1 MTKKEFLLLYKNRKN
16 LKSIEE
22 AKEKLETF
30 LDSIDYALSKNKKLI
45 FRDWIVTRKVSKLA
59 VKNRLKRKNIKYR
72 EMVTTQLCSYKKLKI
87 S

>member
-1 MTKKEFLLLYKNRKN
+1 MTEKELLLLYKNRKN

-30 LDSIDYALSKNKKLI
+30 LDSIDYALSKDKKLI

-72 EMVTTQLCSYKKLKI
+72 EM
-87 S
+87 

>member
-1 MTKKEFLLLYKNRKN
+1 MTEKEFLLLYKNRKK

-30 LDSIDYALSKNKKLI
+30 LDSIDYALSKDKKLI
-45 FRDWIVTRKVSKLA
+45 FRDWIGTRKVLKFA

-72 EMVTTQLCSYKKLKI
+72 NK
-87 S
+87 

>member
-1 MTKKEFLLLYKNRKN
+1 MTEKEFLLLYKNRKK

-30 LDSIDYALSKNKKLI
+30 LDSIDYALSKDKKLI

-72 EMVTTQLCSYKKLKI
+72 VK
-87 S
+87 

>member
-22 AKEKLETF
+22 AEEKLETF
-30 LDSIDYALSKNKKLI
+30 LDSIDYALSKDKKLI

-72 EMVTTQLCSYKKLKI
+72 EM
-87 S
+87 

>member
-1 MTKKEFLLLYKNRKN
+1 MTEKEFLLLYKNRKK

-30 LDSIDYALSKNKKLI
+30 LDSIDYVLFKEKRLI
-45 FRDWIVTRKVSKLA
+45 FQDWIVTRKTSKLA

-72 EMVTTQLCSYKKLKI
+72 VK
-87 S
+87 

>member
-16 LKSIEE
+16 LNSIEE
-22 AKEKLETF
+22 IEEKLETF

-45 FRDWIVTRKVSKLA
+45 FQEWIVTRKVSKFV

-72 EMVTTQLCSYKKLKI
+72 VK
-87 S
+87 

>member
-1 MTKKEFLLLYKNRKN
+1 MTKKEFLLLYKNRKK

-30 LDSIDYALSKNKKLI
+30 LDSIDYALSKDKKLI
-45 FRDWIVTRKVSKLA
+45 FRDWIVIRKESKLA

-72 EMVTTQLCSYKKLKI
+72 VK
-87 S
+87 

>member
-30 LDSIDYALSKNKKLI
+30 LDSIDYALSKDKKL
-45 FRDWIVTRKVSKLA
+45 
-59 VKNRLKRKNIKYR
+59 
-72 EMVTTQLCSYKKLKI
+72 
-87 S
+87 

>member
-1 MTKKEFLLLYKNRKN
+1 MTEKEFLLLYKNRKK

-30 LDSIDYALSKNKKLI
+30 LDSIDYVLFKEKRLI
-45 FRDWIVTRKVSKLA
+45 FQDWIGTRKVLKFA

-72 EMVTTQLCSYKKLKI
+72 NK
-87 S
+87 

>member
-1 MTKKEFLLLYKNRKN
+1 MIEKEFLVLYKNRKN

-30 LDSIDYALSKNKKLI
+30 LDSIDYALSKDKKLI
-45 FRDWIVTRKVSKLA
+45 FQEWIVTRKVSKLT

-72 EMVTTQLCSYKKLKI
+72 ELL
-87 S
+87 

>member
-30 LDSIDYALSKNKKLI
+30 LDSIPN
-45 FRDWIVTRKVSKLA
+45 FRDWIKTRKVSKLA
-59 VKNRLKRKNIKYR
+59 VKNRLKKKNIKYR
-72 EMVTTQLCSYKKLKI
+72 EM
-87 S
+87 